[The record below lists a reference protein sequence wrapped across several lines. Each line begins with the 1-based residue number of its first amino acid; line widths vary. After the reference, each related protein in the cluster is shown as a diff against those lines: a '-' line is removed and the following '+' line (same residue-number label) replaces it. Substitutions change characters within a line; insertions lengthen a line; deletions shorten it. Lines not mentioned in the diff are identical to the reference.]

1 MPLIDVSAVAFYFDI
16 FFLFADTNLTYDEY
30 DHIDM
35 IADCEKFS
43 ILFEQKDVSAHV
55 KVEALEILGLTLSFE
70 YVHQPWAATYWEIS
84 LDLR

>member
-1 MPLIDVSAVAFYFDI
+1 
-16 FFLFADTNLTYDEY
+16 
-30 DHIDM
+30 M